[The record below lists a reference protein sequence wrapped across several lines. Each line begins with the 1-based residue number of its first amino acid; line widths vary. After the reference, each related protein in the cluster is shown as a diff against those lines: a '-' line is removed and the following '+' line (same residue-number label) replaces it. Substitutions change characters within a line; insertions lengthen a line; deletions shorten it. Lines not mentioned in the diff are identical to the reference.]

1 MDKHKLSLEND
12 SKALSYGL
20 RGKALSLFSL
30 SWKGHWITPAKEHFQ
45 EVGDQPLMTVLE
57 EVFKNLDLVDTCRL
71 WQNCCEIGFDQEVPK
86 KQFFKIFGFPINP
99 RTESLPEVFIKLSDE
114 CLQWIRK
121 RRFSFGDFVPIL
133 SLTSTEDI
141 SRLLKPLSQCDLSR
155 SEGRK
160 ALDLLV
166 DLKMMNREV
175 PTASNKIE
183 WMQQLEMNRFPNTQK
198 RDEVKEQ
205 FYDSL
210 PKYGNYRGVRQ
221 GDQWSHSLTVQFSEH
236 ADGVKKLK
244 ALVDKMETLNP

>member
-133 SLTSTEDI
+133 SLTS
-141 SRLLKPLSQCDLSR
+141 
-155 SEGRK
+155 
-160 ALDLLV
+160 
-166 DLKMMNREV
+166 MNREV

-205 FYDSL
+205 LYDSL